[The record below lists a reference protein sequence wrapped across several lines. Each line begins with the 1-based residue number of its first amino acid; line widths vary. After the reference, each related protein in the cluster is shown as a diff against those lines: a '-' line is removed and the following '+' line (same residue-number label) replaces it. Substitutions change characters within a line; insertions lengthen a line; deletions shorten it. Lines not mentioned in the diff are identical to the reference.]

1 MRYHVILIGLIWY
14 FGIIL
19 PAEDVF
25 HAPILRLNTLV
36 KDVIER
42 NPNLAA
48 VEYRVKAVAQV
59 IPQVQT
65 LDDPVFT
72 VRFLNNSIGS
82 KEKFVK
88 QRRYRLSQKIPFIG
102 KLRLRGEIAQ
112 HALEFVENQEITTY
126 RDLILQAKRLYFQLY
141 LNQVARHINKENRD
155 IVSRLINDAMAIY
168 KSGQTSQDDVLKA
181 QIELQ
186 MLDNE
191 LLILISEKETL
202 IAMINALMDRPQ
214 SYPIG
219 EAEEYKSSHEAFSY
233 QNLESIALQERS
245 ELRGLQASVEEEE
258 ARAALARRDYYPDF
272 NFTFMLQNIPDKQT
286 AWGVDVSFNLPI
298 WIEDKQKRQVQEA
311 EARALANVSELAD
324 FRARIRGR
332 IREVLAKIDAT
343 EERIKLYETSLVPK
357 TLQTLTANKSNYL
370 VGKEDFLTVLDT
382 RRQLQDV
389 QLDYESVSIER
400 EILLAELEWEVGIPL
415 EQMRGERPRVWFDHQ
430 KQPRKKKEKTLA
442 ARIRKKKKKKV
453 LRSYKAHSR
462 RRYTKRHRRT

>member
-1 MRYHVILIGLIWY
+1 MRYHVILIGLICY
-14 FGIIL
+14 FEIIL
-19 PAEDVF
+19 PIILPVEDVF

-48 VEYRVKAVAQV
+48 VEYRVKAAAQVIPQV

-72 VRFLNNSIGS
+72 VRFLNNPIGS
-82 KEKFVK
+82 KEEFVK

-112 HALEFVENQEITTY
+112 HVLEFVENQEITTY

-141 LNQVARHINKENRD
+141 LNQIERHINKENRD
-155 IVSRLINDAMAIY
+155 IVSRLINDAMALY

-191 LLILISEKETL
+191 LLVLISEKKTL

-219 EAEEYKSSHEAFSY
+219 EAEEYKSSHENFSY
-233 QNLESIALQERS
+233 QTLESIALSKRS
-245 ELRGLQASVEEEE
+245 ELKGLQASVDKEE

-272 NFTFMLQNIPDKQT
+272 NLTLMIQNIPDKQT
-286 AWGVDVSFNLPI
+286 AWGVDISFNLPI
-298 WIEDKQKRQVQEA
+298 WIEDKQKRQVQEGRLFSPLA
-311 EARALANVSELAD
+311 FTKTFSVLFGALLGITLVPALMVVL
-324 FRARIRGR
+324 IRGKIRLAMENPINRFFVNLYKPILYFCVRNRYLNDGR
-332 IREVLAKIDAT
+332 I
-343 EERIKLYETSLVPK
+343 
-357 TLQTLTANKSNYL
+357 
-370 VGKEDFLTVLDT
+370 F
-382 RRQLQDV
+382 
-389 QLDYESVSIER
+389 
-400 EILLAELEWEVGIPL
+400 GINFGNNTNVFP
-415 EQMRGERPRVWFDHQ
+415 PW
-430 KQPRKKKEKTLA
+430 
-442 ARIRKKKKKKV
+442 I
-453 LRSYKAHSR
+453 
-462 RRYTKRHRRT
+462 